1 MRTSNQAGKI
11 DTADVLSRIAAL
23 ERKVDA
29 QRFDNEQNGT
39 GFKAMTS
46 NSAACFDRVFFKV
59 LARP

>member
-29 QRFDNEQNGT
+29 QRFDNEQNGS
-39 GFKAMTS
+39 GSK
-46 NSAACFDRVFFKV
+46 
-59 LARP
+59 RPNR